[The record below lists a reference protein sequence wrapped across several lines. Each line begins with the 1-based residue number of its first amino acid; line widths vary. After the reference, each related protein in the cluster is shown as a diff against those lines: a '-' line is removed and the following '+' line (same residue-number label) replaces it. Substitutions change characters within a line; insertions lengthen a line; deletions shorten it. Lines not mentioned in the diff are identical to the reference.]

1 MQKTT
6 PAVVKGKVGTS
17 ALVGSG
23 TTIKARRIVESGTPI
38 KARRRV
44 GGELVKSASA
54 EWVIVRNSVLKRSV
68 AEQIDVIRS
77 GLSAK
82 NLVLFAEAVKVP
94 QEAVF
99 RVVGIPVTT
108 AKRKLNR
115 DENLDPAT
123 TERLT
128 RIYRTEKLAEDVFGD
143 GDGARRWLTTESLG
157 LEGSPL
163 SMLDTD
169 LGAQEVS
176 RVLYAI
182 AYGGVV

>member
-6 PAVVKGKVGTS
+6 PAVVKGKASTS
-17 ALVGSG
+17 AIVE
-23 TTIKARRIVESGTPI
+23 TTIKARRRGRGV
-38 KARRRV
+38 
-44 GGELVKSASA
+44 LVKSASA
-54 EWVIVRNSVLKRSV
+54 EWLIVRNSFLKRSV
-68 AEQIDVIRS
+68 AEQIHVIRS
-77 GLSAK
+77 GVSAK

-108 AKRKLNR
+108 AKRKLSK

-123 TERLT
+123 TERLI
-128 RIYRTEKLAEDVFGD
+128 RIYRLEKLAEDVFGD
-143 GDGARRWLTTESLG
+143 SEDARKWLRTENLG
-157 LEGSPL
+157 LGATPL

-176 RVLYAI
+176 RVLQAI
-182 AYGGVV
+182 AYGGVA

>member
-23 TTIKARRIVESGTPI
+23 TTIKAT
-38 KARRRV
+38 RRV
-44 GGELVKSASA
+44 RGVVGKSAAA
-54 EWVIVRNSVLKRSV
+54 EWLLARNSFLKQSV
-68 AEQIDVIRS
+68 AEQIHVIRS
-77 GLSAK
+77 GVSAK

-108 AKRKLNR
+108 AKRKLSK

-123 TERLT
+123 TERLI
-128 RIYRTEKLAEDVFGD
+128 RICRREKLAEDVFGD
-143 GDGARRWLTTESLG
+143 SEDARKWLRTENLG
-157 LEGSPL
+157 LGATPL

-176 RVLYAI
+176 RVLQAI
-182 AYGGVV
+182 AYGGVA

>member
-6 PAVVKGKVGTS
+6 SVVAKGKASTS
-17 ALVGSG
+17 A
-23 TTIKARRIVESGTPI
+23 IVESGTTI

-44 GGELVKSASA
+44 GGELVKNASA
-54 EWVIVRNSVLKRSV
+54 EWVIARNSFLKRSV
-68 AEQIDVIRS
+68 AEQIHVIRS
-77 GLSAK
+77 GVSAK
-82 NLVLFAEAVKVP
+82 NLVLFAEAIKVP

-108 AKRKLNR
+108 AKRKLSK

-123 TERLT
+123 TERLI
-128 RIYRTEKLAEDVFGD
+128 RIYRLEKLAEDVFGD
-143 GDGARRWLTTESLG
+143 SEDARKWLRTENLG
-157 LEGSPL
+157 LGATPL

-176 RVLYAI
+176 RVLQAI
-182 AYGGVV
+182 AYGGVA

>member
-6 PAVVKGKVGTS
+6 SVVAKGKASTS
-17 ALVGSG
+17 A
-23 TTIKARRIVESGTPI
+23 IVESGTTI

-44 GGELVKSASA
+44 GGELVKNASA
-54 EWVIVRNSVLKRSV
+54 EWVIARNSFLKRSV

-77 GLSAK
+77 GVSAK

-108 AKRKLNR
+108 AKRKLSK

-123 TERLT
+123 TERLI
-128 RIYRTEKLAEDVFGD
+128 RIYRLEKLAEDVFGD
-143 GDGARRWLTTESLG
+143 SEDARKWLRTENLG
-157 LEGSPL
+157 LGATPL

-176 RVLYAI
+176 RVLQAI
-182 AYGGVV
+182 AYGGVA

>member
-6 PAVVKGKVGTS
+6 SVVAKGKASTS
-17 ALVGSG
+17 A
-23 TTIKARRIVESGTPI
+23 IVESGTTI

-44 GGELVKSASA
+44 GGELVKNASA

-68 AEQIDVIRS
+68 AEQIHVIRS
-77 GLSAK
+77 GVSAK

-108 AKRKLNR
+108 AKRKLSK

-123 TERLT
+123 TERLI
-128 RIYRTEKLAEDVFGD
+128 RIYRLEKLAEDVFGD
-143 GDGARRWLTTESLG
+143 SEDARKWLRTENLG
-157 LEGSPL
+157 LGATPL

-176 RVLYAI
+176 RVLQAI
-182 AYGGVV
+182 AYGGVA

>member
-6 PAVVKGKVGTS
+6 SVVAKGKASTS
-17 ALVGSG
+17 A
-23 TTIKARRIVESGTPI
+23 IVESGTTI

-44 GGELVKSASA
+44 GGELVKNASA
-54 EWVIVRNSVLKRSV
+54 EWVIARNSFLKRSV
-68 AEQIDVIRS
+68 AEQIPVIRS
-77 GLSAK
+77 GVSAK

-108 AKRKLNR
+108 AKRKLSK

-123 TERLT
+123 TERLI
-128 RIYRTEKLAEDVFGD
+128 RIYRLEKLAEDVFGD
-143 GDGARRWLTTESLG
+143 SEDARKWLRTENLG
-157 LEGSPL
+157 LGATPL

-176 RVLYAI
+176 RVLQAI
-182 AYGGVV
+182 AYGGVA

>member
-6 PAVVKGKVGTS
+6 SVVAKGKASTS
-17 ALVGSG
+17 A
-23 TTIKARRIVESGTPI
+23 IVESGTTI

-44 GGELVKSASA
+44 GGELVKNASA
-54 EWVIVRNSVLKRSV
+54 EWVIARNSFLKRSV

-77 GLSAK
+77 GVSAK

-99 RVVGIPVTT
+99 RVVGIPATT
-108 AKRKLNR
+108 AKRKLSK
-115 DENLDPAT
+115 DENLDPAM
-123 TERLT
+123 TERLI
-128 RIYRTEKLAEDVFGD
+128 RIYRLEKLAEDVFGD
-143 GDGARRWLTTESLG
+143 SEDARKWLRTENLG
-157 LEGSPL
+157 LGATPL

-176 RVLYAI
+176 RVLHAI
-182 AYGGVV
+182 AYGGVA